1 MPIGARAYLGL
12 AKETT
17 WGTPVAPS
25 VYIPFVSESVTD
37 TIEELVGEGIRNLF
51 DEPPSYQGLKSV
63 AGDIEV
69 EVLPE
74 FIGHFLNAAFG
85 SVSSTQPDPTGAP
98 SVYRHTFTPTQ
109 TAASTE
115 CDLPS
120 YTLEIDRDFESAFQ
134 IAGAAATSFE
144 FTIGTGAKIAHATI
158 SFIAKSISTKTK
170 TSPSYEATNPFLWDQ
185 LTATLGGAAF
195 GKLSDI
201 TISLDNALEGVP
213 LLNGSDEIARIRRND
228 FRTVTISGTII
239 PDNLDEWTAFRNGTE
254 TELIID
260 LLGEAIE
267 GGYSYELKFTM
278 PKFRWLAVPINVGGP
293 GYVSIG
299 FSGKAKYDVTNGFA
313 IQAELTNT
321 TTGY

>member
-12 AKETT
+12 GKESSWATA
-17 WGTPVAPS
+17 VAPT
-25 VYIPFVSESVTD
+25 VYVPFVSESITD
-37 TIEELVGEGIRNLF
+37 TIEELISEGIRNLF
-51 DEPPSYQGLKSV
+51 DEPASYQGLKSV
-63 AGDIEV
+63 AGDVEV

-85 SVSSTQPDPTGAP
+85 SVSSEQPDADGAP
-98 SVYRHTFTPTQ
+98 SVYRHTFTPIQ
-109 TAASTE
+109 SAASTE

-144 FTIGTGAKIAHATI
+144 FTVGTGTKIAHATI
-158 SFIAKSISTKTK
+158 SFIAKAISTKAK
-170 TSPSYEATNPFLWDQ
+170 TSPSYESTNPFLWDE
-185 LTATLGGAAF
+185 LTATLGGNAF
-195 GKLSDI
+195 GKLSEI
-201 TISLDNALEGVP
+201 TITLDNALEGVP

-228 FRTVTISGTII
+228 FRTVTVSGTIV

-254 TELIID
+254 AELVID
-260 LLGEAIE
+260 LVGAAIE

-293 GYVSIG
+293 GYVTIS
-299 FSGKAKYDVTNGFA
+299 FSGKAKYDSANGFA
-313 IQAELTNT
+313 VQAELTNT
-321 TTGY
+321 TTSY